1 MEQEKKKVNKT
12 LIIINVVALV
22 IILSVAGFFVYD
34 KYFKKS
40 RGMMKGPGFTDMNI
54 EDICKNFQNRS
65 ADTNRTPPTGAENMQ
80 ERMQMIQTICADGTV
95 TAEEKQQYED
105 SLDK

>member
-40 RGMMKGPGFTDMNI
+40 RGMEGPGFGDMNI
-54 EDICKNFQNRS
+54 EDICKNFQNRPD
-65 ADTNRTPPTGAENMQ
+65 DTNRTPPEGTENMQ
-80 ERMQMIQTICADGTV
+80 ERMQLIQTICADGTV